1 MKYTIPVNE
10 AQLQDAIKLFTA
22 YANSLNISLDF
33 QNFEQELQIINSMY
47 GSPTGCLVLVYDQST
62 PIACAAY
69 RKIGEGICELKRMY
83 IQPKYRGKGI
93 GQTLV
98 QMLCEKAK
106 LNGYT
111 LMRLDTLDSMIPAI
125 TLYHKNEFYDIDAYY
140 HNPNDGVVYMEKEL

>member
-125 TLYHKNEFYDIDAYY
+125 TLYHKNGFYDIDAYY